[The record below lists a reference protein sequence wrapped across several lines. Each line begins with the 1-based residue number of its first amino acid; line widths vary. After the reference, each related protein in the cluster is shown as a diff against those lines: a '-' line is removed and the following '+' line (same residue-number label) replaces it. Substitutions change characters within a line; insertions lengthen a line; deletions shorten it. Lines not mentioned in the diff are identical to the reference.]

1 MNKINRKLTKSIL
14 NNWSEYTFRNEGI
27 IHPNNKERRLY
38 DTNLCDTESLKVDQ
52 EETIMEVYNE
62 SLSTAS

>member
-14 NNWSEYTFRNEGI
+14 NNWSGYTFRNEGI

-38 DTNLCDTESLKVDQ
+38 DNFVLDTEDVKINQ
-52 EETIMEVYNE
+52 EAYVNQEVYNE
-62 SLSTAS
+62 C